1 MKIGVTVSKDASK
14 DLIHKAKEAARELN
28 LPWMERRDTLE
39 ETGGED
45 CEGLLEFTRKCPV
58 YRTRDNLYKFHLGTA
73 KLRIAQMKHGHAD
86 RLVKL
91 LPDKEYLTVV
101 DATFGAGGDSIV
113 LSWALQG
120 KGQIISLE
128 KSPVLWVVGQAG
140 ISGFSDADEDVLQA
154 IRRIHLIHDDFAH
167 WLQQAKSNSV
177 DVVYFD
183 TMFRHPVKKDINNRN
198 AFRNAACYD
207 VLTEDVLAQAVRAAR
222 YRVIVKERPFSPVF
236 KNPAF
241 TYVDSKKGQST
252 AYGVIVCQNKD

>member
-1 MKIGVTVSKDASK
+1 MPS
-14 DLIHKAKEAARELN
+14 
-28 LPWMERRDTLE
+28 
-39 ETGGED
+39 
-45 CEGLLEFTRKCPV
+45 
-58 YRTRDNLYKFHLGTA
+58 DNLYKFHLGTA

-128 KSPVLWVVGQAG
+128 KSPVLWVIGQAG

-167 WLQQAKSNSV
+167 WLQQAKSKSV
-177 DVVYFD
+177 
-183 TMFRHPVKKDINNRN
+183 DINNRN

-222 YRVIVKERPFSPVF
+222 CRVIVKERPFSPVF